1 MERADLE
8 RRLVEHTDAW
18 NSHDIDRLMGLFAD
32 ECVFEASA
40 GPKCHGHRF
49 DGRTQVRGRPRVWC
63 RWVRVHH

>member
-49 DGRTQVRGRPRVWC
+49 DGRTQVRTGGGGGTYQGGVGG
-63 RWVRVHH
+63 